1 MDDQYKAANAL
12 LSDIVL
18 NYRTVISFGQ
28 KNVDLI
34 LDRYSE
40 LLIIPKQAGI
50 KKAHISGL
58 FFGYSQSIRFVFVA
72 VVFYMAAIFVSKFDN
87 RSKEDVY
94 TGCYV
99 VFVGSIGCGVSISQL
114 PSLSRARSAAKLIF
128 GIIEEPSEIDPKQ
141 PGHESL
147 PQGRI
152 EFKNLYFRYPSR
164 NQYVLRNFNLSI
176 EPNQSVALVG
186 HSGSGKSTIA

>member
-1 MDDQYKAANAL
+1 MVLGGLGISKLQFNQKGVDDSYKAANAL
-12 LSDIVL
+12 LSDIIL

-40 LLIIPKQAGI
+40 LLIIPRQAGI

-72 VVFYMAAIFVSKFDN
+72 IVFYMAAVFLKSNPDLN
-87 RSKEDVY
+87 SEEVY

-114 PSLSRARSAAKLIF
+114 PSLSKAKSAAKMIF
-128 GIIEEPSEIDPKQ
+128 GIIEEPSEIDPK
-141 PGHESL
+141 
-147 PQGRI
+147 
-152 EFKNLYFRYPSR
+152 
-164 NQYVLRNFNLSI
+164 
-176 EPNQSVALVG
+176 
-186 HSGSGKSTIA
+186 